1 MSVNLEIFNHMNKYL
16 QTDPWSIVEE
26 GFHSNKQLASESIFS
41 LGNGHMGQRANF
53 EEFYSGETMLG
64 SYIAGI
70 YYPERAERGNWKN
83 GYSDTNDKIINAP
96 NWTSIVVRLNDDQL
110 DLSTWD
116 VQNFKRILN
125 MHEGYLERTFEAI
138 SQKGHK
144 IQVSVKRFLS
154 MAESEVG
161 AISYSV
167 KSINYEGRISFMPL
181 IDADVRNKL
190 TNYNEPFWNV
200 LQIKTDQD
208 VSHLWAQT
216 RRIDFHVCCAQ
227 TFVFYKNN
235 EQLNIIPTKIEKE
248 KAAGY
253 SIGTDV
259 RIGDTVCINK
269 YVSVLTSLN
278 HPYEELAD
286 RARTLARQSK
296 AKGWNKLFEEHVAVW
311 ADKWLHSDIIIE
323 GDVESQ
329 QAIRFAI
336 FQLNQTYNGNDARL
350 NISPKG
356 FTGEK
361 YAGATRWDTEALYLP
376 FYLCTAPQNVAKNL
390 LLYRYRHLKKAIQN
404 AVKFG
409 FTNGAALYPN
419 ATYNGEETHNEWE
432 LTFEEIHR
440 NGSIAYAIYN
450 YINYTADD
458 TYLTEYGLRVLIA
471 IARFWSQRVN
481 VSQITKKYVILGV
494 TGPNQYESNVN
505 NNWFTNYN
513 AVWTLK
519 YTIECVEKVKRE
531 SFREFEGL
539 ALSIQFSNEEIF
551 RWKDIVENMY
561 FPEDKKKDLFL
572 QQDGFFEKELTLAAD
587 IPESQL
593 PINQHWT
600 WDRIQRSSLIKQAD
614 VVHGLYYFEDEFTVE
629 KIRKNFE
636 FYEPLTVHES
646 SLSPGIHSI
655 VASKIGDKQKAYDLY
670 LRTARIDL
678 DDYNSEVADGL
689 HITSMAGTWLS
700 IVKGF
705 GGMRVKDNLLQLTP
719 QIPEKWNAFAFNIV
733 FRNNQLN
740 VRIEKKQLYI
750 KNITGSGIDLVVN
763 NKLVHIKAESQE
775 KITI

>member
-1 MSVNLEIFNHMNKYL
+1 MNKYL
-16 QTDPWSIVEE
+16 QTDPWSIIEE
-26 GFHSNKQLASESIFS
+26 GFHSDRQLASESIFS

-83 GYSDTNDKIINAP
+83 GYSEANDKIINAP
-96 NWTSIVVRLNDDQL
+96 NWTGIAVRLNDDQL

-116 VQNFKRILN
+116 VQNFKRVLN

-181 IDADVRNKL
+181 IDADVRNRL

-235 EQLNIIPTKIEKE
+235 ELLNTIPTKIEKE

-259 RIGDTVCINK
+259 RIGDTVCLNK
-269 YVSVLTSLN
+269 YVAVLSSLN
-278 HPYEELAD
+278 HPYEELTD
-286 RARTLARQSK
+286 RARILARQSK
-296 AKGWNKLFEEHVAVW
+296 TKGWNKLFEEHAAVW
-311 ADKWLHSDIIIE
+311 AQKWLHSDIIIE

-336 FQLNQTYNGNDARL
+336 FQLNQTYDGNDARL

-361 YAGATRWDTEALYLP
+361 YAGATRWDTEAMCIP
-376 FYLCTAPQNVAKNL
+376 FYLCTSVQSVSKNL
-390 LLYRYRHLKKAIQN
+390 LLYRYRHLPKAIQN
-404 AVKFG
+404 AEKLG
-409 FTNGAALYPN
+409 FTNGAALFPI
-419 ATYNGEETHNEWE
+419 ATFNGTESFNDWE
-432 LTFEEIHR
+432 LTFEEVHR
-440 NGSIAYAIYN
+440 NGIIAYAIHDYVSYTGDEN
-450 YINYTADD
+450 YLA
-458 TYLTEYGLRVLIA
+458 EYGLKVLIA
-471 IARFWSQRVN
+471 ISRFWCQRVN
-481 VSQITKKYVILGV
+481 VSSEKQKYVILGV
-494 TGPNQYESNVN
+494 TGPNMYENNVN
-505 NNWFTNYN
+505 NNWFTNYI
-513 AVWTLK
+513 AVWCLQ
-519 YTIECVEKVKRE
+519 YTIDCIEKVKKNN
-531 SFREFEGL
+531 FRVFEDL
-539 ALSIQFSNEEIF
+539 TQEIHLHNDELF
-551 RWKDIVENMY
+551 QWKDIIENMY
-561 FPEDKKKDLFL
+561 LPENKALGVFV
-572 QQDGFFEKELTLAAD
+572 QQDGFFDKTLIPAAE
-587 IPESQL
+587 IPDAQL
-593 PINQHWT
+593 PVNQHWT
-600 WDRIQRSSLIKQAD
+600 WDRILRSSVIKQAD
-614 VVHGLYYFEDEFTVE
+614 VVHGLYFFENDFETE
-629 KIRKNFE
+629 TIRKNFE

-655 VASKIGDKQKAYDLY
+655 VASKIGNKQKAYELY

-678 DDYNSEVADGL
+678 DDYNNEVADGL

-705 GGMRVKDNLLQLTP
+705 GGMRVKDDMLQLNP

-733 FRNNQLN
+733 FRENQLS
-740 VRIEKKQLYI
+740 VKIEKKQLHIHNI
-750 KNITGSGIDLVVN
+750 KGSGIDLLVN
-763 NKLVHIKAESQE
+763 NKRVHVKAESQE
-775 KITI
+775 KVII